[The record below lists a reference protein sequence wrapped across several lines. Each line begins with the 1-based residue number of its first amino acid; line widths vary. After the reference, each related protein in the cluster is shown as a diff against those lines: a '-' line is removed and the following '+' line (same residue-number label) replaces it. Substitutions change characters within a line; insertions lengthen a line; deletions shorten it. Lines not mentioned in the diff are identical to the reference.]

1 MLKTKSFLLN
11 KSTNLLRLLTNSIS
25 TTSRCQKADDRK
37 QLIASTPRK
46 DQGTEGENTIEID
59 QLIQKR

>member
-1 MLKTKSFLLN
+1 M
-11 KSTNLLRLLTNSIS
+11 
-25 TTSRCQKADDRK
+25 KADDRK

-46 DQGTEGENTIEID
+46 DQGTEGEKTIEID